1 MKRFKA
7 PPLRKHKRC
16 ASLNF
21 GQMSQSK
28 IILFLFL
35 FGFSLTAN
43 GQSKI
48 NPKDSIDIKNQI
60 EGFYTWYF
68 KLIND
73 NRLNQDFNPGFI
85 KRKDGM
91 TELDFSGYK
100 DGLRKYKFSEDFIQR
115 KILEYR
121 QCNDNLSKIP
131 FDKFSKFEDLNDFES
146 INCDFTNRYEWT
158 GGMES
163 KETALLSNLTFVDD
177 KTILGH
183 VNFTSYARPDGEA
196 TVTFKKIGKKWMADN
211 FKLGR

>member
-1 MKRFKA
+1 
-7 PPLRKHKRC
+7 
-16 ASLNF
+16 
-21 GQMSQSK
+21 MSQSK
-28 IILFLFL
+28 IILLLFL

-48 NPKDSIDIKNQI
+48 NPKDSVDIKNQI

-73 NRLNQDFNPGFI
+73 NRLNQDFNPGFV

-115 KILEYR
+115 KIREYR

-146 INCDFTNRYEWT
+146 IDCDFTNRYEWT

-163 KETALLSNLTFVDD
+163 KETALTTTAIIHMLYRRFLTCVLLNFVSNAGQRCRYLHAYV
-177 KTILGH
+177 L
-183 VNFTSYARPDGEA
+183 
-196 TVTFKKIGKKWMADN
+196 
-211 FKLGR
+211 